1 MKIPSEMEVAP
12 LHKLLVH
19 CYTSYTASNQKRMI
33 GWLEQGNQRDQGDLG
48 DQGDQGHKDDQGDN
62 CGQGDRIYKDEED
75 TSRVTRALQDDQ
87 CHQGDQG

>member
-1 MKIPSEMEVAP
+1 MKREKEKSRYGDTLGPVD
-12 LHKLLVH
+12 L
-19 CYTSYTASNQKRMI
+19 I

-75 TSRVTRALQDDQ
+75 TSRTTRAMQDDQ